1 MPTEGQSAACFR
13 FFEGLQCG
21 VLRLAWDNEGDL
33 IVGESNRGWNSLGN
47 RSYGM
52 EKLTWTGEMPF
63 EMQRIN
69 ALHDGFRISFT
80 RPLSK
85 NTSITP
91 NHVKIQSYTYHYH
104 ASYGS
109 DEILKSNLE
118 ITDIVLANDRTSL
131 DVRVKGLREGFVHE
145 IELEGFRSNEGKKL
159 AHSIAAYTL
168 NKIPKQT
175 D

>member
-1 MPTEGQSAACFR
+1 
-13 FFEGLQCG
+13 
-21 VLRLAWDNEGDL
+21 
-33 IVGESNRGWNSLGN
+33 
-47 RSYGM
+47 
-52 EKLTWTGEMPF
+52 MPF
-63 EMQRIN
+63 EIQRIN

-80 RPLSK
+80 QPLSK

-91 NHVKIQSYTYHYH
+91 NHVTIQSYTYHYH

-118 ITDIVLANDRTSL
+118 ITDIVLARDRTSL
-131 DVRVKGLREGFVHE
+131 DVRAKGLREGFVHE
-145 IELEGFRSNEGKKL
+145 IELEGFTSNEGKRL
-159 AHSIAAYTL
+159 AHTIAAYTL